1 MNCKRT
7 EKEVVNL
14 FRCQKCSAGL
24 YCSSECRTLD
34 SDNHKTFCENI
45 VALEKL
51 EKNKKFSNFD
61 ISYDT
66 PLKPNQQMKLVK
78 LIGHKPMINFTLNDK
93 NFEGLWDTG
102 SMISLVN
109 LDWLKTEFNDIQ
121 IDSIEKSV
129 GDKSNLTLRTANN
142 TEKKITGIV
151 TFHFSIPNLQ
161 NNFTVPFIVISNDIA
176 DPIIGFDI
184 IEHLVKESSS
194 DLFNLISNI
203 FPNMKENKTK
213 FITNLI

>member
-121 IDSIEKSV
+121 IDSIE
-129 GDKSNLTLRTANN
+129 NL
-142 TEKKITGIV
+142 
-151 TFHFSIPNLQ
+151 
-161 NNFTVPFIVISNDIA
+161 
-176 DPIIGFDI
+176 
-184 IEHLVKESSS
+184 
-194 DLFNLISNI
+194 
-203 FPNMKENKTK
+203 
-213 FITNLI
+213 